1 MLAKTRTLKTVSQIG
16 SVDAQMLIQ
25 LATSPLSVLLLVIVL
40 SFVASLL
47 SDRLKAP
54 YPTVLIAI
62 GLALSILKF
71 GEGFSNIPISGDFIL
86 GLVVPPLIFESAM
99 RTRFQTFRT
108 VHKTVIGLATLGVI
122 ISAFVTALVLN
133 LTLQLP
139 MTAALLFGLV
149 ISPTDPVTVVSV
161 LKMVHAPEKL
171 TTILE
176 SEAYLNNATPVILYS
191 FAVTLSFSP
200 IKDLGLFAYTV
211 LGGLAVGLTV
221 AGIGELLHRQITNPL
236 SETSFTIFTMFGSYI
251 IAESLGMSGLIA
263 VPIAGLWLGNRTMQT
278 AMSEETR
285 QTMTHFWEVMTF
297 LATSFAFLLIGLKTD
312 VELLYAY
319 APYVIVAFAA
329 TLVARLISVYPIV
342 GLSRMMG
349 ERLPAS
355 WNKVLTLAG
364 LRGAVSVALALSLP
378 ESNYRVVITAMV
390 FGVVL
395 ISLVVQ
401 AEILNRYMNREP
413 INGGRETESAGA
425 GI

>member
-1 MLAKTRTLKTVSQIG
+1 MTLELVS
-16 SVDAQMLIQ
+16 
-25 LATSPLSVLLLVIVL
+25 SPLTVLLLVIIL

-47 SDRLKAP
+47 SDKLKAP
-54 YPTVLIAI
+54 YPTVMIGI

-71 GEGFSNIPISGDFIL
+71 GGGISDIPISGDLIL

-108 VHKTVIGLATLGVI
+108 VHKTVIGLAIFGVI
-122 ISAFVTALVLN
+122 ISAFATALVLN
-133 LTLQLP
+133 LTLRLP
-139 MTAALLFGLV
+139 LAAALLFGLI

-161 LKMVHAPEKL
+161 LKRVRAPEKL

-191 FAVTLSFSP
+191 
-200 IKDLGLFAYTV
+200 LFAYTL
-211 LGGLAVGLTV
+211 LGGLAVGLVV

-236 SETSFTIFTMFGSYI
+236 PETSFTIFTMFGSYI

-285 QTMTHFWEVMTF
+285 KTMTHFWEVLTF

-312 VELLYAY
+312 IELLYAY
-319 APYVIVAFAA
+319 APYVFVAFAA
-329 TLVARLISVYPIV
+329 IVVARLVSVYPIV
-342 GLSRMMG
+342 ALTRMLG
-349 ERLPAS
+349 ERLPVS
-355 WNKVLTLAG
+355 WNKVLAFAG
-364 LRGAVSVALALSLP
+364 LRGAVSVALVLSLP
-378 ESNYRVVITAMV
+378 ESNYKAIITAMV

-395 ISLVVQ
+395 ISLAIQ
-401 AEILNRYMNREP
+401 AEILKRYLKRESEEEQLQEP
-413 INGGRETESAGA
+413 IFTLPNGNSRNENHSDANHPSE
-425 GI
+425 

>member
-1 MLAKTRTLKTVSQIG
+1 MSVGVQMTLELVS
-16 SVDAQMLIQ
+16 
-25 LATSPLSVLLLVIVL
+25 SPLTVLLLVIIL

-47 SDRLKAP
+47 SDKLNAP
-54 YPTVLIAI
+54 YPTIMIGI

-71 GEGFSNIPISGDFIL
+71 GGGISDIPISGDLIL

-108 VHKTVIGLATLGVI
+108 VHKTVIGLAIFGVI
-122 ISAFVTALVLN
+122 ISAFATALVLN
-133 LTLQLP
+133 LTLRLP
-139 MTAALLFGLV
+139 LAAALLFGLI

-161 LKMVHAPEKL
+161 LKRVRAPEKL

-200 IKDLGLFAYTV
+200 MRDLGLFAYTL
-211 LGGLAVGLTV
+211 LGGLAVGLVV

-236 SETSFTIFTMFGSYI
+236 PETSLTIFTMFGSYI

-278 AMSEETR
+278 AMSEDTR
-285 QTMTHFWEVMTF
+285 KTMTHFWEVMTF

-312 VELLYAY
+312 IELLYAY
-319 APYVIVAFAA
+319 APYVIMAFVAI
-329 TLVARLISVYPIV
+329 LVARLLSVYPIV
-342 GLSRMMG
+342 ALTRMLG
-349 ERLPAS
+349 ERLPSS
-355 WNKVLTLAG
+355 WNKVLAFAG
-364 LRGAVSVALALSLP
+364 LRGAVSVALVLSLP
-378 ESNYRVVITAMV
+378 ESNYKAIITAMV

-395 ISLVVQ
+395 ISLAIQ
-401 AEILNRYMNREP
+401 AEILKRYLKRESEEEQLQEP
-413 INGGRETESAGA
+413 IFTPPKD
-425 GI
+425 